1 MGLFSFV
8 KSIGEKLGGGE
19 KIQKENLSAH
29 IKSLGLPVERFLASF
44 NEDGESVDIFGYVP
58 DLATK
63 EKLILAVGN
72 LQGISKVTEHLR
84 IGTPPPRP
92 APAAAPASA
101 APAAAAPAPAEEK
114 PAALAPEEDV
124 KPTSVFYTVKSG
136 DTLSKIAKETL
147 GSANRYPEVFEA
159 NKPMLKHP
167 DKIFPGQVLRIP
179 Q

>member
-72 LQGISKVTEHLR
+72 LQGISKVNEHLR
-84 IGTPPPRP
+84 IGAPPPRP
-92 APAAAPASA
+92 VAATTAAPAPNAAAPAD
-101 APAAAAPAPAEEK
+101 EK

-147 GSANRYPEVFEA
+147 GSANRYPEIFEA

-179 Q
+179 K

>member
-29 IKSLGLPVERFLASF
+29 IKSLGIPVERFLASF

-84 IGTPPPRP
+84 IG
-92 APAAAPASA
+92 AAP
-101 APAAAAPAPAEEK
+101 PKAAPAPAGAAAAPTAAEEK
-114 PAALAPEEDV
+114 PAPLAPEEDV
-124 KPTSVFYTVKSG
+124 KPTSAFYTVKSG
-136 DTLSKIAKETL
+136 DTLSKIAKDQL
-147 GSANRYPEVFEA
+147 GSANRYPEIFEA

-179 Q
+179 K

>member
-84 IGTPPPRP
+84 IGAPPPRP
-92 APAAAPASA
+92 VAATAPPSADAPLAPAV
-101 APAAAAPAPAEEK
+101 AEEK
-114 PAALAPEEDV
+114 PAVLTPEEDV

-147 GSANRYPEVFEA
+147 GSANRYPEIFEA

-179 Q
+179 G

>member
-84 IGTPPPRP
+84 IGSAPPLP
-92 APAAAPASA
+92 APAATG
-101 APAAAAPAPAEEK
+101 APAAPSPAEAK

-147 GSANRYPEVFEA
+147 GSANKYNEIFEA

-179 Q
+179 K

>member
-72 LQGISKVTEHLR
+72 LQGISKVNEHLR
-84 IGTPPPRP
+84 IGAPPPP
-92 APAAAPASA
+92 PAATTA
-101 APAAAAPAPAEEK
+101 APTPAEEK

-147 GSANRYPEVFEA
+147 GTANRYPEIFEA

-179 Q
+179 G

>member
-29 IKSLGLPVERFLASF
+29 IKSLGLPVEHFLASF

-72 LQGISKVTEHLR
+72 LQGISKVNEHLR
-84 IGTPPPRP
+84 IGAAPALP
-92 APAAAPASA
+92 APAPTGAPAT
-101 APAAAAPAPAEEK
+101 AAAADEK
-114 PAALAPEEDV
+114 PAALAPEDDV

-136 DTLSKIAKETL
+136 DSLSKIAKSQL
-147 GSANRYPEVFEA
+147 GDANRYPEIFEA

-167 DKIFPGQVLRIP
+167 DKIFPGQVLRVP
-179 Q
+179 K

>member
-72 LQGISKVTEHLR
+72 LQGISKVNEHLR
-84 IGTPPPRP
+84 IGKAPPPA
-92 APAAAPASA
+92 APAATGAAA
-101 APAAAAPAPAEEK
+101 APAAADAK

-136 DTLSKIAKETL
+136 DSLSKIAKSQL
-147 GSANRYPEVFEA
+147 GDANRYPEIFEA

-179 Q
+179 K